1 LPLSECKIVEQIVS
15 IVYFVIIY
23 SFLIDEYTMNTNKI
37 MLISISFV
45 LAAILLSSGNSLSLS
60 FAQSNTTSQ
69 SNDGSEDQT
78 NNGTENNNSDSQN
91 WDDFQICLED
101 EAGTTGY
108 PTEEQ
113 IRDCFAPIYIG
124 GDSNNDDSNN
134 DDSNN
139 DDSNNN

>member
-1 LPLSECKIVEQIVS
+1 LTLTECKTVEQIVS

-23 SFLIDEYTMNTNKI
+23 SLLIDEYIMNTNKI

-45 LAAILLSSGNSLSLS
+45 LAAILLSSGNALSLS

-69 SNDGSEDQT
+69 SNDGGEDQT

-124 GDSNNDDSNN
+124 GNNDDSSSE
-134 DDSNN
+134 DSN
-139 DDSNNN
+139 

>member
-1 LPLSECKIVEQIVS
+1 LPLTECKIVEQIVS

-69 SNDGSEDQT
+69 SDDGSEDQT

-113 IRDCFAPIYIG
+113 IRDCFAPIYI
-124 GDSNNDDSNN
+124 DSNN